1 MEDIDIEKLQTK
13 LEIAGVAVDLYV
25 EQNGEFTLKQVSKEI
40 DLSVGDIFDFFP
52 NKEAILDFY
61 YTSLVI
67 RYRLMVEEIEDFDSY
82 SLSEKLSNFAYASFD
97 LMNEKQEFV
106 EQTFKNRIR
115 WSYGKKEYT
124 NKIQSLLSSFFKE
137 DPGISTS
144 GSLLMSDLFFQVLT
158 KKYLYLVS
166 YWINDDS
173 EGKERSME
181 LTDKVTALIQEI
193 MYNSVADKGFDLM
206 KFLLSNT
213 KFNCSGS
220 FWDSIS
226 SKIEIR

>member
-13 LEIAGVAVDLYV
+13 LEITGIAVDLYV
-25 EQNGEFTLKQVSKEI
+25 EQDGSFTLKQISKETDI
-40 DLSVGDIFDFFP
+40 SVGEIFDYFP

-61 YTSLVI
+61 YASLPI
-67 RYRLMVEEIEDFDSY
+67 RYRLMLGEIDDFDSY

-97 LMNEKQEFV
+97 LMAEKKEFV
-106 EQTFKNRIR
+106 EMTFKSRIR
-115 WSYGKKEYT
+115 CSYGKKEYT
-124 NKIQSLLSSFFKE
+124 KKVEELLSSFFKQ
-137 DPGISTS
+137 DPRISTS
-144 GSLLMSDLFFQVLT
+144 GSLLLNDLFYSLLT

-213 KFNCSGS
+213 KLNCSGS
-220 FWDSIS
+220 FWDNIS